1 MTITTKSIVAATLFV
16 VCLANT
22 VVRAQNVFRWRPGE
36 RPNQFWIATQRSGC
50 ENVRG
55 QQGVWVARTIF
66 AAQETKTWTC
76 SYAWSSDRSSA
87 PELGLLQRIAER
99 IEQDVPV
106 VSTSASDPELEDFW
120 FEPLYQRARA
130 RLDIPETRDPH
141 PAARTVR
148 VAVLDTA
155 ADSAKGII
163 DRSGHGRAVG
173 RVVSELACGD
183 LKSCAAVVSH
193 VSALSLD
200 SNEPN
205 VIRQAGVG
213 AGALGTRGELASV
226 INQVVTSWEKERD
239 SGKGPKRLVINL
251 SLGWSGCWESGQGD
265 GPLAGNLI
273 NNKRSL
279 GSQEVIK
286 ALARASCAGALV
298 VAAGGNSPDD
308 AVCAKE
314 ARLGN
319 RPRHVFPGL
328 WGGTPLQPD
337 VCKQLFGRPP
347 AIKETVPLLIGI
359 GAVEEDDDQLS
370 ITDHEANLVAYGQS
384 LVVPDAAHDTGYSL
398 QLSGTSMSAA
408 AVSGVAA
415 AVLGYRPELSNPE
428 LVRLIRNAA
437 LKLRAAPLSGAPG
450 AKDFICNSAFDAE
463 SCKDV
468 RRVRL
473 CKTLE
478 DAKVGVSCA
487 IASSKLGFAT
497 MSPIAPALPVLDCNS
512 CGAACPAECALL
524 DEPEDAITLPWVA
537 PQPKPPACGTC
548 AAVRSQLL
556 FQAQFKF
563 VVNHAVLKLFWAD
576 GSEQGYGLT
585 DADLAGTSPTT
596 WQLPPGAAGAT
607 KAKLSY
613 RVGTRKKQTGD
624 VDILD
629 LPPFT
634 PDELPRVVVP

>member
-16 VCLANT
+16 ACLANT
-22 VVRAQNVFRWRPGE
+22 IVRAQSGYRWRSGE
-36 RPNQFWIATQRSGC
+36 RPNQFWIVTQRSGC

-55 QQGVWVARTIF
+55 QQGVWIARTVF
-66 AAQETKTWTC
+66 AEQETKTWTC
-76 SYAWSSDRSSA
+76 SYAWTTDRSAA
-87 PELGLLQRIAER
+87 PELAVLQRIAER
-99 IEQDVPV
+99 LEQDVPIV
-106 VSTSASDPELEDFW
+106 GTNASDPELEAFW
-120 FEPLYQRARA
+120 FEPLYERARS
-130 RLDIPETRDPH
+130 RLDIPDARDPQ
-141 PAARTVR
+141 PAGRTVR

-155 ADSAKGII
+155 SDGPKGIV

-173 RVVSELACGD
+173 RVISELACGD
-183 LKSCAAVVSH
+183 PKACAAVVSH
-193 VSALSLD
+193 VPALTLD
-200 SNEPN
+200 SHDASF
-205 VIRQAGVG
+205 IRQTKGGEG
-213 AGALGTRGELASV
+213 AFGTRGELAGA
-226 INQVVTSWEKERD
+226 INQVVKSWEKERD

-251 SLGWSGCWESGQGD
+251 SLGWSGCWETGQGD

-279 GSQEVIK
+279 GSQEVIR

-328 WGGTPLQPD
+328 WGGTPLKPE
-337 VCKQLFGRPP
+337 VCKQLFNRAP

-370 ITDHEANLVAYGQS
+370 ITDHEADLVAYGQS
-384 LVVPDAAHDTGYSL
+384 LVVPDAALDNGYSL

-437 LKLRAAPLSGAPG
+437 LPLRAAPASGAPG
-450 AKDFICNSAFDAE
+450 AKDFICNSAFAAE
-463 SCKDV
+463 SCKEV

-478 DAKVGVSCA
+478 DARIGVSCA
-487 IASSKLGFAT
+487 AASSTFGFAT
-497 MSPIAPALPVLDCNS
+497 MSPIAPALPVVDCNS
-512 CGAACPAECALL
+512 CGAACPAECTLL

-576 GSEQGYGLT
+576 GSEQGYGLS
-585 DADLAGTSPTT
+585 DADLAGTAPTT

-613 RVGTRKKQTGD
+613 RVGTRKKQSGD

>member
-1 MTITTKSIVAATLFV
+1 MIAATLFV
-16 VCLANT
+16 ACFANT
-22 VVRAQNVFRWRPGE
+22 IVCAQNAFRWRPGE

-55 QQGVWVARTIF
+55 QQGVWMARTIF
-66 AAQETKTWTC
+66 AEQETKTWTC
-76 SYAWSSDRSSA
+76 SYVWTSDRSSV
-87 PELGLLQRIAER
+87 PELSVLQRVADR
-99 IEQDVPV
+99 LEQDVPI
-106 VSTSASDPELEDFW
+106 VSTSASDPELEAFW
-120 FEPLYQRARA
+120 FEPLYERARS
-130 RLDIPETRDPH
+130 RLDIPEARDPQ
-141 PAARTVR
+141 PAQRTVR

-155 ADSAKGII
+155 SDGPKGII

-173 RVVSELACGD
+173 RVISELACGD
-183 LKSCAAVVSH
+183 LTSCAAVISH
-193 VSALSLD
+193 VPALSLD
-200 SNEPN
+200 SREQFI
-205 VIRQAGVG
+205 IRQGKGGEG
-213 AGALGTRGELASV
+213 AIGTRGELAST

-251 SLGWSGCWESGQGD
+251 SLGWSGCWESGQGS
-265 GPLAGNLI
+265 GPLAGNLL

-298 VAAGGNSPDD
+298 VAAGGNSADD

-314 ARLGN
+314 ASSGN

-328 WGGTPLQPD
+328 WGGTPLQPE
-337 VCKQLFGRPP
+337 VCKKLFGREP

-370 ITDHEANLVAYGQS
+370 ITDHEADLVAYGQS
-384 LVVPDAAHDTGYSL
+384 LVVPDAALDTGYSL

-428 LVRLIRNAA
+428 LLRLIRDAA
-437 LKLRAAPLSGAPG
+437 VPLRAAPIAGARD
-450 AKDFICNSAFDAE
+450 AQDFICNSAFAAE
-463 SCKDV
+463 SCKEV
-468 RRVRL
+468 RRVGL
-473 CKTLE
+473 CRTLKE
-478 DAKVGVSCA
+478 AKIGVSCA
-487 IASSKLGFAT
+487 AASSTFGFAT
-497 MSPIAPALPVLDCNS
+497 MSPIAPALPVVDCNS
-512 CGAACPAECALL
+512 CGAACPAECSLL
-524 DEPEDAITLPWVA
+524 DEPDDSITLPWVA

-548 AAVRSQLL
+548 ATVRSQLL

-576 GSEQGYGLT
+576 GSEQGYGLA
-585 DADLAGTSPTT
+585 DADLAGTAPTT

-634 PDELPRVVVP
+634 PDELPRVVLP